1 MSAKYNQN
9 TTIEP
14 PKIEY
19 CLYARKS
26 SESDERQAMSID
38 SQIDE
43 MLTLAKRDN
52 LKIKAIKKESHSAKM
67 SGSRPV
73 FTELLQDLRQKKFN
87 GILTWAPDRLSRNA
101 GDLGS
106 VVDLMDQGK
115 LVKIQT
121 YSQSFSNSPNEK
133 FLLMILC
140 SQAKLENDNKGLN
153 VQRGLRTKCSMGW
166 RPSVAP
172 LGYLNQAGD
181 GHKDELIIIDQERSS
196 FVKQMFDRMANQG
209 HSGRAIKN
217 WLDRIGFKTKNDKPL
232 ALSRLYT
239 TLSNPFYYG
248 EFEFPV
254 GSGTWYQGK
263 HKPLISKELF
273 DKVQIMLETP
283 PKSYHNK
290 IFPFKKIF
298 RCGGCNGGITA
309 DDKLRKLKGGG
320 YTKHIYYHC
329 ARSVNY
335 ECDEPYITENDLVK
349 QLIANID
356 KIKFN
361 NSGINRKIQEDIER
375 YHRLK
380 TQVLHQEFI
389 DGYLPEFNRVP
400 QTTIDKN
407 EMTKN
412 YLLHILQVGTAEERQ
427 EALSFIKTKFILS
440 KRTITI
446 EK

>member
-1 MSAKYNQN
+1 MSTTYNQN

-52 LKIKAIKKESHSAKM
+52 LKIKEVKKESHSAKM

-73 FTELLQDLRQKKFN
+73 FTQLLQELRQKKFN

-115 LVKIQT
+115 LIKIQT

-153 VQRGLRTKCSMGW
+153 VQRGLRTKCAMGW
-166 RPSVAP
+166 RPSIAP
-172 LGYLNQAGD
+172 AGYLNQAGD
-181 GHKDELIIIDQERSS
+181 GHKDELIILDPERSS
-196 FVKQMFDRMANQG
+196 FIAQMFERVGHQG

-217 WLDRIGFKTKNDKPL
+217 WLDRIGFTTRLGNKMPL
-232 ALSRLYT
+232 SKVYS
-239 TLSNPFYYG
+239 TLNNPFYYG

-263 HKPLISKELF
+263 HKPLVTKELF
-273 DKVQIMLETP
+273 DKVQEVLMVP

-290 IFPFKKIF
+290 IFPFKSIF
-298 RCGGCNGGITA
+298 RCGGCGGGVTA
-309 DDKLRKLKGGG
+309 EEKIRKLKHGG
-320 YTKHIYYHC
+320 YAKHTYYHC
-329 ARSVNY
+329 GRSLNY
-335 ECDEPYITENDLVK
+335 ECDEPYITEDDLVK

-361 NSGINRKIQEDIER
+361 HTGVTRKIQEDIER

-389 DGYLPEFNRVP
+389 DGLLAEFNRIP
-400 QTTIDKN
+400 QTSADKN

-412 YLLHILQVGTAEERQ
+412 YLLHILQIGTAEERQ

-440 KRTITI
+440 KRAITI
-446 EK
+446 QK

>member
-1 MSAKYNQN
+1 MSTKYNQN

-14 PKIEY
+14 AKIEY

-26 SESDERQAMSID
+26 SESDERQTMSID

-52 LKIKAIKKESHSAKM
+52 LKIKEVKKESHSAKM

-73 FTELLQDLRQKKFN
+73 FTQLLQELRQKKFN

-115 LVKIQT
+115 LIKIQT

-153 VQRGLRTKCSMGW
+153 VQRGLRTKCAMGW
-166 RPSVAP
+166 RPSIAP
-172 LGYLNQAGD
+172 AGYLNQAGD
-181 GHKDELIIIDQERSS
+181 GHKDELIIIDPERAS
-196 FVKQMFDRMANQG
+196 FITQIFERVAHQG

-217 WLDRIGFKTKNDKPL
+217 WLDRIEFTTRLGNRMPL
-232 ALSRLYT
+232 SKVYS
-239 TLSNPFYYG
+239 TLKNPFYYG

-263 HKPLISKELF
+263 HKPLVTKELF
-273 DKVQIMLETP
+273 DKVQIMLECP
-283 PKSYHNK
+283 PKSYNNK
-290 IFPFKKIF
+290 VFPFKSIF
-298 RCGGCNGGITA
+298 KCGGCGGGVTA
-309 DDKLRKLKGGG
+309 EEKIRKLKHGGHA
-320 YTKHIYYHC
+320 KHSYYHC
-329 ARSVNY
+329 GRSLNY

-356 KIKFN
+356 RIKFN
-361 NSGINRKIQEDIER
+361 HTGVTRKIQEDIER

-380 TQVLHQEFI
+380 TQVLHQEYI
-389 DGYLPEFNRVP
+389 DGHLAEFNRIP
-400 QTTIDKN
+400 QTSADKN

-440 KRTITI
+440 KRTII
-446 EK
+446 IQK

>member
-1 MSAKYNQN
+1 MGTTYNQS
-9 TTIEP
+9 TTIKP

-26 SESDERQAMSID
+26 SESDERQAMSIE

-43 MLTLAKRDN
+43 MLTLAKREN
-52 LKIKAIKKESHSAKM
+52 LKIKEIKKESHSAKS
-67 SGSRPV
+67 SGTRPI
-73 FTELLQDLRQKKFN
+73 FMELLQELRQKKFN

-115 LVKIQT
+115 LIKIQT

-140 SQAKLENDNKGLN
+140 SQAKLENDNKGVN
-153 VQRGLRTKCSMGW
+153 VQRGLRTKCLMGW
-166 RPSVAP
+166 RPSIAP
-172 LGYLNQAGD
+172 IGYLNQVGD
-181 GHKDELIIIDQERSS
+181 GHKDELIILDPERAS
-196 FVKQMFDRMANQG
+196 FVIQMFEKVAHQG
-209 HSGRAIKN
+209 HSGRAVKN
-217 WLDRIGFKTKNDKPL
+217 WLDRIGFTTRNDKQL
-232 ALSRLYT
+232 ALSKVYS
-239 TLSNPFYYG
+239 TLKNSFYYG

-263 HKPLISKELF
+263 HKPLVTKELF
-273 DKVQIMLETP
+273 DKVQVMLEVP
-283 PKSYHNK
+283 EKSYHNK
-290 IFPFKKIF
+290 IFPFKSIF
-298 RCGGCNGGITA
+298 KCGGCGGGVTA
-309 DDKLRKLKGGG
+309 EEKLRRLKHGG
-320 YTKHIYYHC
+320 YVKHTYYHC

-335 ECDEPYITENDLVK
+335 ECDEPYITETDLIK
-349 QLIANID
+349 QLIVNIN

-361 NSGINRKIQEDIER
+361 HAGVTRKIQEDIER

-389 DGYLPEFNRVP
+389 DGHLAEFNRIP
-400 QTTIDKN
+400 QTADDKN

-440 KRTITI
+440 KRTIKI
-446 EK
+446 KK

>member
-1 MSAKYNQN
+1 MGTYNQN
-9 TTIEP
+9 IPTIP

-52 LKIKAIKKESHSAKM
+52 LKIKEIKKESHSAKM
-67 SGSRPV
+67 SGTRPV
-73 FTELLQDLRQKKFN
+73 FTQLLQELRQKKFN

-115 LVKIQT
+115 LIKIQT

-153 VQRGLRTKCSMGW
+153 VQRGLRTKCAMGW
-166 RPSVAP
+166 RPSIAP
-172 LGYLNQAGD
+172 LGYLNQKGD
-181 GHKDELIIIDQERSS
+181 AHVDELIILDLERSS
-196 FVKQMFDRMANQG
+196 FVTQMFERMANQG

-217 WLDRIGFKTKNDKPL
+217 WLDRIGFETRNGNKIPL
-232 ALSRLYT
+232 SKVYS
-239 TLSNPFYYG
+239 TLKNPFYYG

-263 HKPLISKELF
+263 HKPLVTKELF
-273 DKVQIMLETP
+273 DKVQEVLQVV
-283 PKSYHNK
+283 PKGYKNK
-290 IFPFKKIF
+290 TFPFKRIF
-298 RCGGCNGGITA
+298 KCGGCGGNVTA
-309 DDKLRKLKGGG
+309 EEKLRKLRRGG
-320 YTKHIYYHC
+320 YTKHVYYHC
-329 ARSVNY
+329 GRSINY
-335 ECDEPYITENDLVK
+335 ECNQPYITEADLIK
-349 QLIANID
+349 QLIANIN
-356 KIKFN
+356 KMKFN
-361 NSGINRKIQEDIER
+361 YAGITRKIQEDIER

-389 DGYLPEFNRVP
+389 DGNLAEF
-400 QTTIDKN
+400 DKIPRTVSDKQ

-412 YLLHILQVGTAEERQ
+412 YVLHILKVGTTEERQ
-427 EALSFIKTKFILS
+427 EAISFIKTKFILAD
-440 KRTITI
+440 KTIKI